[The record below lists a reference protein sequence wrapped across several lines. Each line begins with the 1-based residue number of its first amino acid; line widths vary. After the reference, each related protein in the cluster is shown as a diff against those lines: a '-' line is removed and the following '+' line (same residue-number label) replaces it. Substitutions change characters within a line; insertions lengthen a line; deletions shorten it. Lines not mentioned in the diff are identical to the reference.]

1 MQFVLIFDE
10 ETEETFQ
17 IKRSSR
23 WQSFFPKGVL
33 KRKTP
38 VLIKL

>member
-1 MQFVLIFDE
+1 MHEDEDE

-23 WQSFFPKGVL
+23 WQSFFQKGVL
-33 KRKTP
+33 KNFA
-38 VLIKL
+38 